1 MRALFLSFL
10 CLFGALA
17 APAAAQNAHPAA
29 HQVAHGPMDDIARDY
44 VRLILEIGVHEPGY
58 VDAYYG
64 PAEWKTAAEAAPRS
78 VADLSAVAADLTTRL
93 QALPDAGLDAANLQR
108 KRYLLAHVSSAAARL
123 RMIGGERMS
132 FADEAEALF
141 GVRPELKPIE
151 SFDPVLARIDALL
164 PGPGTIPQ
172 RIGAVMGDR
181 IVPAD
186 RLEAVTRA
194 GIAECRRR
202 TAEHIPLPEGERFTL
217 EFVKN
222 QPWGAYNYYKGDATS
237 LIQVNTDHGN
247 GVSEAITYGCHEG
260 YPGHHVYNA
269 LIEQTFVDGRGWVE
283 MSIYPLYSPMSLIAE
298 GSAEYGVKL
307 AFPGEERQAFEHSV
321 LYPMA
326 GLNPSGPE
334 PSPELEQALHEM
346 EGVAYTIADDYLSG
360 RVDRETTIQ
369 RMMRYQF
376 ASRAGAIQSLS
387 FIDTY
392 RSYIINYDLGRDI
405 VATWVEGQGPDH
417 WATMRTL
424 LSSQLL
430 PADLLN

>member
-1 MRALFLSFL
+1 MRALLVSLL
-10 CLFGALA
+10 CLIGAFVS
-17 APAAAQNAHPAA
+17 PAAAQTG
-29 HQVAHGPMDDIARDY
+29 HGPMDPIAREY
-44 VRLILEIGVHEPGY
+44 VGLILEIGVLEPGY

-64 PAEWKTAAEAAPRS
+64 PAEWKTEAEAHPRD
-78 VADLSAVAADLTTRL
+78 AAALTAVAADLTARL
-93 QALPDAGLDAANLQR
+93 NAIPDAGLDPLLLQR

-123 RMIGGERMS
+123 RMIAGEKMG

-151 SFDPVLARIDALL
+151 SYDAVLARIDALL
-164 PGPGTIPQ
+164 PGEGSIQQRLGALGGTP
-172 RIGAVMGDR
+172 
-181 IVPAD
+181 IVPPE

-202 TAEHIPLPEGERFTL
+202 TAEHITLPGDERFTL

-222 QPWGAYNYYKGDATS
+222 EPWGAYNYYKGDAVS
-237 LIQVNTDHGN
+237 LIQVNTDQPN
-247 GVSEAITYGCHEG
+247 GINQAVTYGCHEG

-269 LIEQTFVDGRGWVE
+269 LLEQTFTDGRGWVE
-283 MSIYPLYSPMSLIAE
+283 MSVYPLYSPMSLIAE
-298 GSAEYGVKL
+298 GSAEYGVEL
-307 AFPGEERQAFEHSV
+307 AFPGDEREVFEHTV

-326 GLNPSGPE
+326 GLE
-334 PSPELEQALHEM
+334 PTPVEPRPELEAALHDL
-346 EGVAYTIADDYLSG
+346 EGVYYTIADDYLSG

-376 ASRAGAIQSLS
+376 HGRASAEHSLS
-387 FIDTY
+387 FLETY

-405 VATWVEGQGPDH
+405 VSDWVERQGPDH
-417 WATMRTL
+417 WAAMKTL